1 MLLVSI
7 NLQENKC
14 HPIYSHI
21 SGGGT
26 STFLSYLYKRKVN
39 FRSKHSEL
47 PPRRQEGRGNP
58 SVSGCSSQAHI
69 PLPEEREGNYVQE
82 LARQVTRIGLM
93 TLVYFIFLIES
104 PKSGKGLILIDLCD
118 NNTKYTGF
126 FPRGTCLW
134 DLFQKLEASDC
145 FLIGLAAEV
154 V

>member
-1 MLLVSI
+1 
-7 NLQENKC
+7 
-14 HPIYSHI
+14 
-21 SGGGT
+21 
-26 STFLSYLYKRKVN
+26 
-39 FRSKHSEL
+39 
-47 PPRRQEGRGNP
+47 
-58 SVSGCSSQAHI
+58 
-69 PLPEEREGNYVQE
+69 
-82 LARQVTRIGLM
+82 M